1 MKVFEQM
8 EASFLAESELEKNK
22 TAEFAARKHFNEVL
36 LQQNANKV
44 KERVLFEI
52 KMIEANK

>member
-36 LQQNANKV
+36 IQQNANKV
-44 KERVLFEI
+44 KERVLFET
-52 KMIEANK
+52 K